1 MIDEEISELGT
12 SLNEEEDQDGNRW
25 LLLMTIFYG
34 LQFIVCLILN
44 FTMRFQAL
52 RGLVTVDIVLA
63 LITFSFFYITRSH
76 VLPALK
82 WVDISVR
89 KILIYGVLGILA
101 AIVVYFSVK
110 WLNRNIFDKDVF
122 YYNVFRPFS
131 YPKIAMLVLIAL
143 YPAIIEELAFRGIL
157 QEGLLKCIVPEQ
169 VVYVNAFLF
178 AIIHMSLISF
188 FWLLPFA
195 IWLGKIRMKE
205 GTIWYGVIIH
215 FLFNSTAC
223 LLEFRELGVL

>member
-1 MIDEEISELGT
+1 
-12 SLNEEEDQDGNRW
+12 
-25 LLLMTIFYG
+25 
-34 LQFIVCLILN
+34 
-44 FTMRFQAL
+44 MRPL
-52 RGLVTVDIVLA
+52 
-63 LITFSFFYITRSH
+63 
-76 VLPALK
+76 LK
-82 WVDISVR
+82 WHGFSLP
-89 KILIYGVLGILA
+89 KILIYGLIGILTA
-101 AIVVYFSVK
+101 VVVYYSVK

-131 YPKIAMLVLIAL
+131 YPKIAMLALIAI
-143 YPAIIEELAFRGIL
+143 YPAIVEELAFRGIL

-195 IWLGKIRMKE
+195 IWLGKVRMKE
-205 GTIWYGVIIH
+205 GTIWYGVVIH
-215 FLFNSTAC
+215 FLFNTTAC

>member
-1 MIDEEISELGT
+1 MEDEVSEYAPLT
-12 SLNEEEDQDGNRW
+12 EEEHQDGNRW

-34 LQFIVCLILN
+34 LQFLVCLALN
-44 FTMRFQAL
+44 FTQRFQTF
-52 RGLVTVDIVLA
+52 RGLVMVDVILA
-63 LITFSFFYITRSH
+63 MITFTFLYITRKAMRP
-76 VLPALK
+76 VLK
-82 WVDISVR
+82 WNGVSLA
-89 KILIYGVLGILA
+89 KILIYGLIGIFA
-101 AIVVYFSVK
+101 AVVVYYSVK
-110 WLNRNIFDKDVF
+110 WLNRNIFDKEVF

-131 YPKIAMLVLIAL
+131 YPKMAMLALIAL
-143 YPAIIEELAFRGIL
+143 YPAIVEELAFRGIL

-205 GTIWYGVIIH
+205 DTIWYGVVIH
-215 FLFNSTAC
+215 FLFNTTAC
-223 LLEFRELGVL
+223 LLEFRDLGVL

>member
-1 MIDEEISELGT
+1 MTEEEISELGT
-12 SLNEEEDQDGNRW
+12 PLHEEEEQDGNRW

-34 LQFIVCLILN
+34 LQFVVCLVLN
-44 FTMRFQAL
+44 FTLQLQTF

-63 LITFSFFYITRSH
+63 LITFGFLYIIRGHMQT
-76 VLPALK
+76 VLK
-82 WVDISVR
+82 WNGFSPL
-89 KILIYGVLGILA
+89 KILMYGLLGIVA
-101 AIVVYFSVK
+101 AIIVYYSVK

-122 YYNVFRPFS
+122 YYNVFRPFA
-131 YPKIAMLVLIAL
+131 YPKIVMIALIAL

-157 QEGLLKCIVPEQ
+157 QEGLTRCIVPEH

-188 FWLLPFA
+188 VWLVPFA
-195 IWLGKIRMKE
+195 IWLGNIRKKE
-205 GTIWYGVIIH
+205 GTVWYGVVIH
-215 FLFNSTAC
+215 FLFNTTAC

>member
-1 MIDEEISELGT
+1 VIDEEISELGT

>member
-1 MIDEEISELGT
+1 M
-12 SLNEEEDQDGNRW
+12 EEEVSEYSVSLSEEEHQDGNRW

-34 LQFIVCLILN
+34 FQFLVCLALN
-44 FTMRFQAL
+44 FTPRFQTL
-52 RGLVTVDIVLA
+52 QGLVLVDIILLVIMFIFL
-63 LITFSFFYITRSH
+63 YITRKH
-76 VLPALK
+76 MRPLLK
-82 WVDISVR
+82 WHGFSLP
-89 KILIYGVLGILA
+89 KILIYGLIGILTA
-101 AIVVYFSVK
+101 VVVYYSVK

-131 YPKIAMLVLIAL
+131 YPKIAMLALIAI
-143 YPAIIEELAFRGIL
+143 YPAIVEELAFRGIL

-195 IWLGKIRMKE
+195 IWLGKVRMKE
-205 GTIWYGVIIH
+205 GTIWYGVVIH
-215 FLFNSTAC
+215 FLFNTTAC

>member
-1 MIDEEISELGT
+1 VIDEEISELGT

-131 YPKIAMLVLIAL
+131 YPKIGMLVLIAL